1 MLHDDAR
8 ISTKRVDK
16 GDEFLDATLGVEHLE
31 GAGKELSTGL
41 ECGDHAFAL
50 GNINTDSVHVNP
62 SKTIDLLQWCTKLLI
77 ADSIY

>member
-1 MLHDDAR
+1 MSSL
-8 ISTKRVDK
+8 IPLLVWSTSK
-16 GDEFLDATLGVEHLE
+16 G
-31 GAGKELSTGL
+31 GKELSAGL